1 MGRVAILLACLAAL
15 TYLPAAAQGD
25 ADVKNYRLSMDKL
38 RKLLEVQRGLASA
51 GEKNPE
57 LFAKMNE
64 QTEQAEEQNGGSLTT
79 SQRAGLMDR
88 QPEVKRVLTDA
99 GWNARDYSLT
109 FEATAIASSGAPAST
124 EAEKANVKLLK
135 DNAAESQK
143 ILAEFGRLNEEMTDE
158 ESRE

>member
-25 ADVKNYRLSMDKL
+25 ADVKTYRLSMNKL

-51 GEKNPE
+51 HEKNPE
-57 LFAKMNE
+57 LFAKLNE
-64 QTEQAEEQNGGSLTT
+64 QSEEAEEQNGGTLSM
-79 SQRAGLMDR
+79 SQRAALMDR

-99 GWNARDYSLT
+99 GWTAHDYALT
-109 FEATAIASSGAPAST
+109 YEATVIASSGMPPST
-124 EAEKANVKLLK
+124 EAEKANVTLLK

-143 ILAEFGRLNEEMTDE
+143 IVAELGHLNEQMTDE
-158 ESRE
+158 DSEE